1 VTCLLISQTCVDLNN
16 VHKPIGYTMTVLWC
30 CFFSDEYGVPMWNT
44 AHIADS
50 ATSTSEWT
58 QQLQVHSPES

>member
-1 VTCLLISQTCVDLNN
+1 MFINKPNMCRFKQCSQTNRLYNDCSMV
-16 VHKPIGYTMTVLWC
+16 

-50 ATSTSEWT
+50 ATSTSE
-58 QQLQVHSPES
+58 